1 MFRTNVDYW
10 LDSSVFIK
18 LLLCGFEVWEFKTES
33 RFGLQFLFYI
43 FYIEIRS
50 VVSSELEEI
59 LRLFVGRGRMVF
71 LVKEFR
77 FFYFILL
84 REGRSKLEESFVF
97 FVWGMFFFISILY
110 LLKYLDIKGYVYRC
124 RVQGLRT
131 SRL

>member
-18 LLLCGFEVWEFKTES
+18 LLLRGFEVWEFKTES

-59 LRLFVGRGRMVF
+59 LCLFVGRGRMVF